1 MEHYPITVKTEEVP
15 DVVISGITCSS
26 LGVVFL
32 ADSGRSQIYRLDITD
47 GTCFSFG
54 KDVLN
59 NIKTYIIS
67 GVISIL
73 LKDVQ
78 RTFPPSQGGN

>member
-1 MEHYPITVKTEEVP
+1 MWGYL
-15 DVVISGITCSS
+15 SS
-26 LGVVFL
+26 PGVVFL

-54 KDVLN
+54 KDVLS
-59 NIKTYIIS
+59 NIKTYIIA

-78 RTFPPSQGGN
+78 RTFPPSQGAN